1 MAKNDTSSQMRKLV
15 KQFKDSGQS
24 QKEFAAAHGL
34 KKGKLYY
41 WICKLSKP
49 QQSGTPLVTAKK
61 DFVAIELTPAQEG
74 RSIMIRL
81 KSGVEIE
88 IPL

>member
-34 KKGKLYY
+34 KKENCITGFANY
-41 WICKLSKP
+41 
-49 QQSGTPLVTAKK
+49 QSHSNQVLLWSLQKK
-61 DFVAIELTPAQEG
+61 IL
-74 RSIMIRL
+74 L
-81 KSGVEIE
+81 
-88 IPL
+88 L